1 MLKLNL
7 DESTRTKTSLQDD
20 LKTFERENADL
31 RDQLK
36 ITLDALNQKDSIKTG
51 FLENAARQ
59 NVQLEAMVSK
69 REGDHVV

>member
-1 MLKLNL
+1 MLKSNL
-7 DESTRTKTSLQDD
+7 DELTRTKTSLQDD